1 VTLFRLPR
9 EVAFPEPRLAEPDGL
24 LAVGG
29 DLAPERLVAAYAAG
43 IFPWYSAG
51 QPILW
56 WSPDP
61 RFVIEP
67 ERLHVPRSLER
78 TIRRGRYRVTADRA
92 FRQVIEGCAA
102 AARPGQPGTWIVPA
116 MVRAYTRLHQLGLA
130 HSFEAWE
137 GDELA
142 GGLYGVSLGDAF
154 FGESMFARRP
164 DASKVAFVRSVEWL
178 AGQGIWLL
186 DSQLRTDHL
195 ARFGATDWP
204 RERYLAALERAM
216 TSATRQG
223 RWSLE
228 PEPLEPGPE

>member
-1 VTLFRLPR
+1 VTVFRLPR

-43 IFPWYSAG
+43 IFPWYSRG

-61 RFVIEP
+61 RFVLEP
-67 ERLHVPRSLER
+67 ERLHVPRSLQR
-78 TIRRGRYRVTADRA
+78 TLRRGRYRVTADEA
-92 FRQVIEGCAA
+92 FHRVIEGCAA
-102 AARPGQPGTWIVPA
+102 ARRPGQPGTWIVPA
-116 MVRAYTRLHQLGLA
+116 MVRAYQALHELGLA

-154 FGESMFARRP
+154 FGESMFALRP
-164 DASKVAFVRSVEWL
+164 DASKVALVQSVGWL
-178 AGQGIWLL
+178 TGQGIWLI

-195 ARFGATDWP
+195 ARFGAADWP
-204 RERYLAALERAM
+204 RERYLEALERAM
-216 TSATRQG
+216 GAPTRQG
-223 RWSLE
+223 RWSMDPVPAPD
-228 PEPLEPGPE
+228 PE